1 MSHRLS
7 WNLVSEMEHLEEL
20 GTNLVDSVIQEYGV
34 NVDETRL
41 ANLTK
46 TKLKQQTRVFEVQNS
61 SLNAFIIDTPMTR
74 RIACHPH
81 VVGDELGKLTLEA
94 AEQSLPAILELS
106 QINASK
112 KGGIVFEQILRA
124 APGYNLHQA
133 ASRMIPGNYR
143 TVSIRPRYTHTSYRD
158 HDGMVHRQ
166 LDIVYEDFAE
176 LPANREIFLIIQD
189 TVASSRSAE
198 VSIKAAINHCEE
210 VGSHIAKWILYGF
223 IALEGLKLL
232 DKIARSHDI
241 PLVAFAMGNLTA
253 LCANN
258 YDMPLYGI
266 DEWLWRRDH
275 SVSKL
280 GALLDRDTFV
290 EYLRE
295 FVPGSDQPGDWSS
308 RQSRLFNGKG
318 YEEGDI
324 AGHLENSIRLMKSL
338 LEIGELKDW
347 QERIAQDELLRL
359 EKGLKKVRASPVN
372 NVRAGQI

>member
-1 MSHRLS
+1 MS
-7 WNLVSEMEHLEEL
+7 HLEEL
-20 GTNLVDSVIQEYGV
+20 ETNLVDSIIQEYGV
-34 NVDETRL
+34 NVDATGP

-46 TKLKQQTRVFEVQNS
+46 TRLKPQTRVFEVQHS

-81 VVGDELGKLTLEA
+81 VVGDELENLTLEA

-106 QINASK
+106 QIKTTK
-112 KGGIVFEQILRA
+112 KSTIVFEQILRA

-133 ASRMIPGNYR
+133 ASRVIPGNYR
-143 TVSIRPRYTHTSYRD
+143 TVNIRPRYTHTSYRD

-176 LPANREIFLIIQD
+176 LPANREVFLLMQD

-198 VSIKAAINHCEE
+198 VSIKAAIDHCEE

-232 DKIARSHDI
+232 DKIARSHGI

-258 YDMPLYGI
+258 YDMPLYGV

-275 SVSKL
+275 SISKL

-290 EYLRE
+290 EYLHE
-295 FVPGSDQPGDWSS
+295 FVPGSDQPGDWSA
-308 RQSRLFNGKG
+308 RQSRLFNGQG
-318 YEEGDI
+318 YEGGDI

-338 LEIGELKDW
+338 IEIGALKDW
-347 QERIAQDELLRL
+347 QEKIASDEILRL
-359 EKGLKKVRASPVN
+359 EKGLEKA
-372 NVRAGQI
+372 RAGPLR